1 MRMGLMIRNDPSAKE
16 DFEYQTKQ
24 GARRIIGKYVKN
36 VEIREK
42 LVSLVKEES
51 ITGF

>member
-1 MRMGLMIRNDPSAKE
+1 MGLMVRNDPTAKE

-24 GARRIIGKYVKN
+24 GARRIIGQFVKN
-36 VEIREK
+36 VDIREK
-42 LVSLVKEES
+42 LVEIIQDEG

>member
-1 MRMGLMIRNDPSAKE
+1 MRLGLMIRNDPTAKE

-24 GARRIIGKYVKN
+24 GARRIIGKFVKN
-36 VEIREK
+36 LEIREN
-42 LVSLVKEES
+42 LVTIVQDEG